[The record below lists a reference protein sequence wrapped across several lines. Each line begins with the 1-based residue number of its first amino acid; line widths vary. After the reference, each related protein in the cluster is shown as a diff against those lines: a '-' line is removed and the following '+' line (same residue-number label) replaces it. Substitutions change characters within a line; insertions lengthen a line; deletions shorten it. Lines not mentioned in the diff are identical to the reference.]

1 MLYHDSSY
9 HYCEQKKHCHTQRIK
24 RRLLIPSNLSVRKKL
39 GVAQMERGLTYLV
52 LAGNRRIAYPAC
64 ERSNITVSEL
74 VEENIKLVGNR
85 FGEMRR
91 VQEVK
96 T

>member
-1 MLYHDSSY
+1 
-9 HYCEQKKHCHTQRIK
+9 
-24 RRLLIPSNLSVRKKL
+24 
-39 GVAQMERGLTYLV
+39 MERGLTYLV